1 MSSLIAVA
9 EIDAAAPVL
18 SDLGIFLTAGRQR
31 RPGVILEEAVQA
43 ERLGLRRGFLSE
55 RYDIKVTGPL
65 LGGVGAVTSRLSL
78 GTGVL
83 AAGARHPVLTA
94 ALGATMQAAYGE
106 RTVLGLGRGHTT
118 WMETLG
124 LANQPGALGKMY
136 SLPAFVDYID
146 IIRRLWRGETIDYD
160 GPAGR
165 YEGIFMA
172 DPPQCAPPPIWW
184 GLMGGPKAARLAAT
198 VADGAI
204 MLDLV
209 TPDAV
214 ARTAQIIRTER
225 ERAGLDPAAFRLA
238 VGVITT
244 PDFDDT
250 GVLNQTAARLLT
262 YIVGMPSVIEIYS
275 TANGWDAGVLHRLT
289 EHELFKSQKT
299 KTADLAYHRHQLIE
313 AAKHV
318 PMQWM
323 YDSCAIGT
331 SAECVRSL
339 QRFRDAGADEVVI
352 YGSNPTD
359 NTQLVNQW
367 RNRAQAQG

>member
-1 MSSLIAVA
+1 MVDSCATEQA
-9 EIDAAAPVL
+9 ANAAPVIDDL
-18 SDLGIFLTAGRQR
+18 SIFLTAGRQR
-31 RPGVILEEAVQA
+31 HPGVILEDGRLA
-43 ERLGLRRGFLSE
+43 ETLGLHRGFLSE

-83 AAGARHPVLTA
+83 AAGARHPVMTA

-136 SLPAFVDYID
+136 SLRAFVDYID
-146 IIRRLWRGETIDYD
+146 IIRRLWRGETVDYD

-172 DPPQCAPPPIWW
+172 DPPQCTPPPIWW
-184 GLMGGPKAARLAAT
+184 GLMGGPKAAKIAAT
-198 VADGAI
+198 VADGAV
-204 MLDLV
+204 MLDLI
-209 TPDAV
+209 TPEAV
-214 ARTAQIIRTER
+214 ARTAEIIRTER
-225 ERAGLDPAAFRLA
+225 ERAGLDPAGFRLA

-244 PDFDDT
+244 PDFDEV

-262 YIVGMPSVIEIYS
+262 YIVGMPSVVESY
-275 TANGWDAGVLHRLT
+275 AAVNGWDARILHELT
-289 EHELFKSQKT
+289 EHALFKAQRT
-299 KTADLAYHRHQLIE
+299 KTADLSYRRDQLIE

-318 PMQWM
+318 PLEWM
-323 YDSCAIGT
+323 HDSCAIGS
-331 SAECVRSL
+331 SAEVVTSL

-352 YGSNPTD
+352 YGSTTAD
-359 NTQLVNQW
+359 NEKVIELW
-367 RNRAQAQG
+367 RQRPEAVD

>member
-1 MSSLIAVA
+1 MSLRTPTASA
-9 EIDAAAPVL
+9 DDAAPVIDDL
-18 SDLGIFLTAGRQR
+18 SIFLTAGRQR
-31 RPGVILEEAVQA
+31 YPGVILEDGKLA
-43 ERLGLRRGFLSE
+43 EKLGLHRGFLSE

-83 AAGARHPVLTA
+83 AAGARHPVMTA

-106 RTVLGLGRGHTT
+106 RTVLGLGRGHTV

-136 SLPAFVDYID
+136 SLKAFADYIE
-146 IIRRLWRGETIDYD
+146 IIRKLWRGEHVDYD
-160 GPAGR
+160 GPAGK

-172 DPPQCAPPPIWW
+172 DPPACAPPPIWW
-184 GLMGGPKAARLAAT
+184 GLMGGPKAAKMAAT
-198 VADGAI
+198 VADGAV
-204 MLDLV
+204 MLDLI
-209 TPDAV
+209 TPEAV
-214 ARTAQIIRTER
+214 ARTAQIIRAER
-225 ERAGLDPAAFRLA
+225 ERAGLDPATFRLA

-244 PDFDDT
+244 PDFDDV

-262 YIVGMPSVIEIYS
+262 YIVGMPSVVESY
-275 TANGWDAGVLHRLT
+275 AAVNGWDAKVLHALT
-289 EHELFKSQKT
+289 EHELFKVQKT
-299 KTADLAYHRHQLIE
+299 KTADLSYRREQLIE

-318 PMQWM
+318 PLEWM

-331 SAECVRSL
+331 SAEVVTSL

-352 YGSNPTD
+352 YGSTTAD
-359 NTQLVNQW
+359 NEKMISLW
-367 RNRAQAQG
+367 RDRPESLA

>member
-1 MSSLIAVA
+1 MSSLTALE
-9 EIDAAAPVL
+9 EIDAPAPVL
-18 SDLGIFLTAGRQR
+18 EDLGIFLTAGRQR
-31 RPGVILEEAVQA
+31 RPGVILEEAVLA

-146 IIRRLWRGETIDYD
+146 IIRRLWRGETVDYD

-172 DPPQCAPPPIWW
+172 DPPQCTPPPIWW
-184 GLMGGPKAARLAAT
+184 GLMGGPKAAKLAAT
-198 VADGAI
+198 AADGAI
-204 MLDLV
+204 MLDLI
-209 TPDAV
+209 TPAAV
-214 ARTAQIIRTER
+214 ARTARIIRTER

-244 PDFDDT
+244 PDFDDA

-262 YIVGMPSVIEIYS
+262 YIVGMPSVVETYS
-275 TANGWDAGVLHRLT
+275 KVNGWDADTLHKLT
-289 EHELFKSQKT
+289 EHQLFKAQKT
-299 KTADLAYHRHQLIE
+299 KTADLTYHRHQLIE
-313 AAKHV
+313 AAKLV
-318 PMQWM
+318 PIEWM
-323 YDSCAIGT
+323 HDSCAIGT
-331 SAECVRSL
+331 PAECVASL

-352 YGSNPTD
+352 YGSNPAD
-359 NTQLVNQW
+359 NTKLIELW
-367 RNRAQAQG
+367 RDRPNAQS